1 MSSYPEPQ
9 YGDSDYKSDYT
20 EHYPGKYDC
29 GSNLQP
35 WAAYLIWFIVLIIL
49 IWILRAFGIRWFS
62 AVVFSLVVSWI
73 VLTCIYPYHI
83 RDGKYQYCSSDVLLG
98 LITVFTVILLI
109 VWFIWKVFTDR
120 DCPSQRTHHM
130 SKEGHHMSKEG
141 HHEGPKDANWNW
153 QVESDSPSSHSV
165 ASGAGTYH
173 REVGSSSSSKLGSS
187 QMSNVPSTPVSS
199 MGSTRTASGP
209 F

>member
-9 YGDSDYKSDYT
+9 YGDSAYKSDYG
-20 EHYPGKYDC
+20 ERYPGNYGC
-29 GSNLQP
+29 GSNLSP

-73 VLTCIYPYHI
+73 VLACIYPYQI

-98 LITVFTVILLI
+98 LITVFTVILVI

-120 DCPSQRTHHM
+120 DCQSQSSHHM
-130 SKEGHHMSKEG
+130 SKDGHHHS
-141 HHEGPKDANWNW
+141 HTEGPKDASWNW
-153 QVESDSPSSHSV
+153 QVESDSPSSHTTASGSGSYHRDVGSSAESKLSSV
-165 ASGAGTYH
+165 AS
-173 REVGSSSSSKLGSS
+173 REGG
-187 QMSNVPSTPVSS
+187 VPSTPVSR
-199 MGSTRTASGP
+199 MGSTRTGP